1 MPNVPTEDRK
11 TNYWWQQRE
20 FNEDDDDEW
29 SRNYHLWTTQGDN
42 LWYLLW
48 LISALHHI
56 HSDDCLTLF
65 RRQLNRSVFLIP
77 FYPSSWMMLLI
88 VLTGYI
94 LINSNCPKL
103 AVKSARIVPFYFRSR
118 DHLFVHRRSSPR
130 QYFNQPRINELP
142 VASDAGRS
150 VDIGS
155 NISKVKII
163 NTQS

>member
-1 MPNVPTEDRK
+1 MTLTENTKRTDRIR
-11 TNYWWQQRE
+11 QHG
-20 FNEDDDDEW
+20 FNEDNDDEW

-56 HSDDCLTLF
+56 HSHDCLTLF
-65 RRQLNRSVFLIP
+65 RRRPNRSVFLIL